1 MLCVGFL
8 ASGLC
13 KVRSTSIVPSSDC
26 CLSRQVW
33 PARVEALIAAGG
45 HISSKHWEEN
55 VRPEVNS
62 RSDHCYQTLFSSE
75 LLPLFLSVLAE
86 LESPHLNVFI
96 LISRAKHLCSHRTV
110 GKLFGCLFKPS
121 HCCSC
126 TGYLGKLNKLGHLEN
141 LRPYFSKGLR
151 AQVFK
156 SIPSSYI
163 TELGCVAFMLIK
175 SDTGMWS
182 LSL

>member
-1 MLCVGFL
+1 MLCLDFL
-8 ASGLC
+8 VTGLC
-13 KVRSTSIVPSSDC
+13 KVRSTSIALSSDC
-26 CLSRQVW
+26 CLSRRVW
-33 PARVEALIAAGG
+33 PARVDALIATGW
-45 HISSKHWEEN
+45 HISTKRWEEN

-86 LESPHLNVFI
+86 LESPHLNCFI
-96 LISRAKHLCSHRTV
+96 LISKAEHLCSHGTV
-110 GKLFGCLFKPS
+110 GKLFDCLFKPS
-121 HCCSC
+121 HCCPS
-126 TGYLGKLNKLGHLEN
+126 TGHLGELNKLGDLEN

-151 AQVFK
+151 AQFFK

-175 SDTGMWS
+175 RDTGM
-182 LSL
+182 